1 MCQKNSRN
9 NQVQNQ
15 NKSKNKGYNQNQQEN
30 SSFDQM
36 NNFKFEDNSNA
47 RA

>member
-1 MCQKNSRN
+1 MSQKNFKKQPSSKS
-9 NQVQNQ
+9 

>member
-1 MCQKNSRN
+1 MSQKNSRN

-36 NNFKFEDNSNA
+36 KNFKFEDNSNA